1 MEKTVII
8 INEQKFIK
16 RVKKMARKT
25 DPNKIEKVKKAAI
38 EMMIQQG
45 YKGASIAKIA
55 KKASVSTG
63 YLYRY
68 YRTKEELVEDLVK
81 TYTKETRE
89 NFIKIFD
96 NKRSSNEIIHNFV
109 LEIFRWAKE
118 DIFIMKFVI
127 TLIFETKFESKE
139 KEKDMCEC
147 MQKIID
153 VGLIRKEINPKITVD
168 EAIIV
173 LFTIPFMYIA
183 KNINKENYKAVLN
196 EASAKRITE
205 ICINAL
211 K

>member
-1 MEKTVII
+1 
-8 INEQKFIK
+8 
-16 RVKKMARKT
+16 MARKT
-25 DPNKIEKVKKAAI
+25 DPNKIEKVKKAAM

-45 YKGASIAKIA
+45 YKGASIAQIA
-55 KKASVSTG
+55 KKAGVSTG

-68 YRTKEELVEDLVK
+68 YCTKEELVEDLVK

-96 NKRSSNEIIHNFV
+96 NKRSSNEIIHDFV

-118 DIFIMKFVI
+118 DVFIIKFVI
-127 TLIFETKFESKE
+127 TLIFETKFESKD

-147 MQKIID
+147 MKKIID
-153 VGLIRKEINPKITVD
+153 VGLIRKEMNPKITVD

-183 KNINKENYKAVLN
+183 KNINKENYKALLN